1 LVQEHRFNFGLFD
14 VSGLLQSNERF
25 QAVKDSDG
33 NVIPFQV
40 KAQEDSVWWGQP
52 SGYLRVEI
60 GVKDGVAYLLEGDF
74 LSFGRKS
81 MMDSEGNIAHDS
93 TDKQVAEIMKTIQEQ
108 LPQYI
113 VDKFRD
119 YNFKADIRSS

>member
-1 LVQEHRFNFGLFD
+1 
-14 VSGLLQSNERF
+14 
-25 QAVKDSDG
+25 
-33 NVIPFQV
+33 
-40 KAQEDSVWWGQP
+40 
-52 SGYLRVEI
+52 
-60 GVKDGVAYLLEGDF
+60 
-74 LSFGRKS
+74 

-93 TDKQVAEIMKTIQEQ
+93 TDKQVAEIMKIIQEQ